1 MARLIA
7 QRNINTD
14 AAMPAKNTKN
24 NSISTSHAF
33 YCDHF
38 AQFAFKVL
46 VFRNNVQSMI
56 AAICLAVIV
65 PECHN
70 ASTNG

>member
-7 QRNINTD
+7 QRNNNI
-14 AAMPAKNTKN
+14 AAAIPAKNTKK

-33 YCDHF
+33 HCDHF

-46 VFRNNVQSMI
+46 IFWNNVQAVI
-56 AAICLAVIV
+56 AAICFTVIV
-65 PECHN
+65 SERHN
-70 ASTNG
+70 TSTNG